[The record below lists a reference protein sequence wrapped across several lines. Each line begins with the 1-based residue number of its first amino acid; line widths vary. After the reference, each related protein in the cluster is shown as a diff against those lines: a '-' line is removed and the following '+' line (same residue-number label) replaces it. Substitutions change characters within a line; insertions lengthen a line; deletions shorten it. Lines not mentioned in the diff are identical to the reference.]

1 MARRLPVMV
10 LEEGG
15 SRVASRRRVRS
26 GCRAWHPSRFLA
38 LTTYAILSLRVAGFS
53 TSGDVRLGCQRQRQQ
68 QHRWDERRRCHVT
81 RRSGTARARA
91 ARMVATEGPSR
102 LSIPQQPESSSGG
115 PAAAATSVSKAGPEA
130 DAAGVARAHRLRV
143 ATFFFFWYTFNVGY
157 NLCTKFTPTAMPL
170 PVTLAAIQLLVGVP
184 YAWTLWLTG
193 LRKAPKFS
201 LSKLKGAAPV
211 AMAHTMAHLAAVV
224 SIGAGAVG
232 FVQIVKGAEPLFTSF
247 LSFLAGSAMPW
258 QVYTTL
264 LPVIG
269 GVAMA
274 SAGEISFSFLA
285 FGAAMTSNAS
295 AASRSVLGKLFMA
308 KEKQNGGVMDAG
320 NLYAVM
326 TMLGCLV
333 LTPAAL
339 LIEGPKVAG
348 VWNAALSA
356 GHSQRSLLKN
366 IFLSGFFFYL
376 YNEVSFYALNI
387 IHPVTHAL
395 GNSLKRVV
403 MIAVSVV
410 VLNHK
415 FTPLGLAGC
424 TTAIGGVMAYSI
436 TKARLET
443 IGVVV

>member
-1 MARRLPVMV
+1 
-10 LEEGG
+10 
-15 SRVASRRRVRS
+15 
-26 GCRAWHPSRFLA
+26 
-38 LTTYAILSLRVAGFS
+38 
-53 TSGDVRLGCQRQRQQ
+53 
-68 QHRWDERRRCHVT
+68 
-81 RRSGTARARA
+81 
-91 ARMVATEGPSR
+91 
-102 LSIPQQPESSSGG
+102 
-115 PAAAATSVSKAGPEA
+115 
-130 DAAGVARAHRLRV
+130 
-143 ATFFFFWYTFNVGY
+143 
-157 NLCTKFTPTAMPL
+157 MPL

-193 LRKAPKFS
+193 MRKAPEFS

-232 FVQIVKGAEPLFTSF
+232 FV
-247 LSFLAGSAMPW
+247 

-308 KEKQNGGVMDAG
+308 KEKENGGVMDAG

-348 VWNAALSA
+348 VWNAALRA

-366 IFLSGFFFYL
+366 VFLSGFFFYL

-436 TKARLET
+436 TKARLES
-443 IGVVV
+443 IGVVVPVGKVAAAAAAAGAEAETGMETAVAAAETGVETAAAA